1 MPGTIFAGDKKD
13 RGPKAPA
20 PPPEDVPPHP
30 DPARRVPDK
39 TGHINGHAPKP
50 TLQ

>member
-1 MPGTIFAGDKKD
+1 MLETISDDDKKD
-13 RGPKAPA
+13 RDQKAPA
-20 PPPEDVPPHP
+20 PSPEDVPERP
-30 DPARRVPDK
+30 DPARRNPDK